1 LTYINTTEE
10 EAQEPKMINQPD
22 SPQEPRPLSGKLI
35 LRAYPEE
42 EYQRASR
49 PLQAFPVRP
58 EQLIQH
64 QAPPLPPSPLAK
76 LRYFWGKDPA
86 YKVLMVAIGTVF
98 IAGLLVLSLVSTLL
112 LRNTNFFATGN
123 SLSQTPP
130 KAVVPTGTV
139 DVHPTFPP
147 PGGATGSG
155 TTSQP
160 PPQTTPIL
168 QPTVGGTPTTQPT
181 PGGQLTVQI
190 SNVPGRV
197 QNNSAVVVM
206 VTTSEPNAMVTLY
219 VTYTAP
225 PYHYSSSSHVTDGNG
240 NGTIYWMVNVFM
252 FGRHSQATVYAVA
265 TDQNGQRALAQSVT
279 VQVVGGNGGG

>member
-1 LTYINTTEE
+1 
-10 EAQEPKMINQPD
+10 MINQPD

-35 LRAYPEE
+35 LPAYPDED
-42 EYQRASR
+42 YQRASR
-49 PLQAFPVRP
+49 PLQAIPIRP

-64 QAPPLPPSPLAK
+64 RTPPLPPSPLAK

-86 YKVLMVAIGTVF
+86 YKVLLVAIGTVV

-130 KAVVPTGTV
+130 TVVVPTGTV

-147 PGGATGSG
+147 PGSGIGTG

-160 PPQTTPIL
+160 PLQTTPVL
-168 QPTVGGTPTTQPT
+168 QPTTGSTPTPQPT

-197 QNNSAVVVM
+197 QNNSAVA
-206 VTTSEPNAMVTLY
+206 VTVTASEPNATVTLY
-219 VTYTAP
+219 VMYAAP
-225 PYHYSSSSHVTDGNG
+225 PYRYTSSAHLTNENG
-240 NGTIYWMVNVFM
+240 NATIYWLVNVFM
-252 FGRHSQATVYAVA
+252 FGRHSQATVSAVA
-265 TDQNGQRALAQSVT
+265 TDQNGQRAFAQSVT
-279 VQVVGGNGGG
+279 VEVIGGNGGG

>member
-1 LTYINTTEE
+1 
-10 EAQEPKMINQPD
+10 MINQPD

-35 LRAYPEE
+35 LQAYPEE

-64 QAPPLPPSPLAK
+64 RTPPLPPSPLAK

-86 YKVLMVAIGTVF
+86 YKVLVVAIGTVF
-98 IAGLLVLSLVSTLL
+98 VAGLLVLSLVGTIV
-112 LRNTNFFATGN
+112 LRNTNFFPTGN

-130 KAVVPTGTV
+130 TAVVPTGTV

-147 PGGATGSG
+147 PGGGKGSG
-155 TTSQP
+155 TSSQP
-160 PPQTTPIL
+160 PPQTTPVL
-168 QPTVGGTPTTQPT
+168 QPTAGSTPTTQPT
-181 PGGQLTVQI
+181 PSGQLTVQV

-197 QNNSAVVVM
+197 QNNSAVA
-206 VTTSEPNAMVTLY
+206 VTVTASEPNTTVMLY
-219 VTYTAP
+219 VVYNVP
-225 PYHYSSSSHVTDGNG
+225 PYRYSSGSHMTNGNG
-240 NGTIYWMVNVFM
+240 NATIYWMVNVYM

-265 TDQNGQRALAQSVT
+265 MDQNGQRVLSQPVT
-279 VQVVGGNGGG
+279 VQIVGGNGGG